1 MPIVTL
7 SINRSPMAL
16 PTLRGPDSAQ
26 GQVQRKSKERA
37 VSFSVFMWENSEWP
51 RGKNQQLFSFVP
63 HWSGCRSLCPN
74 GGSGRRDPAQSLKE
88 SPAPPCPTRRTQPL
102 QPFLLPRL
110 TEGLKSFHPLEV
122 SFFSKSDLSLF
133 PPEDLFPESRSLE
146 QMRLLTLKVDHPS
159 LRATVSSSDNQTPFL
174 VLPSYLRC

>member
-26 GQVQRKSKERA
+26 GQTREKVRRGQCLSQYLCGKILNGQGGKINSSSHLSLTGPAAGAFAPMGDQGGGTQPKASRKA
-37 VSFSVFMWENSEWP
+37 P
-51 RGKNQQLFSFVP
+51 PL
-63 HWSGCRSLCPN
+63 
-74 GGSGRRDPAQSLKE
+74 
-88 SPAPPCPTRRTQPL
+88 PAPPAP
-102 QPFLLPRL
+102 PRL

-122 SFFSKSDLSLF
+122 SFLSKSDLSLF